1 MLLVE
6 KISEMQAISASLK
19 RENKKIAVVPT
30 MGYLHDGHLN
40 LIKKAK
46 SSSDIVITTLFV
58 NPLQFAPNE
67 DFDKYPRDMERDIKL
82 AEEAGS
88 DYLFCPSASEMY
100 PQNYGTLIAITG
112 ITSKFESAMRP
123 THFNGVATVVAKL
136 LNATQPHFAIFGQK
150 DFQQTLVIKQL
161 IRDLNMNI
169 QMIIA
174 PTTREED
181 GLAMSS
187 RNVYLSEQ
195 ERKDATIIY
204 KALGEAI
211 SIVQK
216 GEKRRKIVNAVMHK
230 ELRSVPYIR
239 IDYAAA
245 ADSEYLF
252 EPEEFLPSQQIVL
265 LIAAYLGKTR
275 LIDNAL
281 VTVPTI

>member
-100 PQNYGTLIAITG
+100 PQNYGTLIAIRG
-112 ITSKFESAMRP
+112 
-123 THFNGVATVVAKL
+123 L
-136 LNATQPHFAIFGQK
+136 LQNLRVQCVPLISMVL
-150 DFQQTLVIKQL
+150 QQL
-161 IRDLNMNI
+161 
-169 QMIIA
+169 
-174 PTTREED
+174 
-181 GLAMSS
+181 
-187 RNVYLSEQ
+187 
-195 ERKDATIIY
+195 
-204 KALGEAI
+204 
-211 SIVQK
+211 
-216 GEKRRKIVNAVMHK
+216 
-230 ELRSVPYIR
+230 
-239 IDYAAA
+239 
-245 ADSEYLF
+245 
-252 EPEEFLPSQQIVL
+252 LPSS
-265 LIAAYLGKTR
+265 
-275 LIDNAL
+275 
-281 VTVPTI
+281 